1 MRLIDYLTRNEMTRT
16 AFAQK
21 AGLTVP
27 TVSRTASGRTYP
39 SLTTL
44 RAIVAATEGAVQPND
59 FFDGEEIT

>member
-1 MRLIDYLTRNEMTRT
+1 MRLSDYLTRNEITRT

-27 TVSRTASGRTYP
+27 TVSRAASGRTYP

-44 RAIVAATEGAVQPND
+44 RAIVGATAGEVTPND
-59 FFDGEEIT
+59 FFDNEEIT